1 MDLPEEHFRA
11 LVLRLLGDKDHTKVH
26 EAVAKVE
33 KAMSTG
39 GPWSGSSHRGR
50 SSDVPYKGHGIRST
64 APVQCYFCGK
74 YGHIMA
80 KCYARGDTQQRPPAT
95 RGRTKDN
102 K

>member
-1 MDLPEEHFRA
+1 
-11 LVLRLLGDKDHTKVH
+11 
-26 EAVAKVE
+26 
-33 KAMSTG
+33 MSTG

-80 KCYARGDTQQRPPAT
+80 SCYAERDMQQRPPAT

>member
-1 MDLPEEHFRA
+1 M
-11 LVLRLLGDKDHTKVH
+11 H

-33 KAMSTG
+33 KAMSTER
-39 GPWSGSSHRGR
+39 SGSSHRGR
-50 SSDVPYKGHGIRST
+50 SSDVPYKGRGIRST

-74 YGHIMA
+74 YGHIMTR
-80 KCYARGDTQQRPPAT
+80 CYARRDMQQRPLAT